1 MTNFTD
7 NRNNARVFRTFD
19 ECSEFK
25 STLDSQDRLFARM
38 QYRDATIGDAAGY
51 VITRTTCLSTGR
63 EVFVA
68 A

>member
-25 STLDSQDRLFARM
+25 STLDNQDRLFARM
-38 QYRDATIGDAAGY
+38 QYRDATIGDAGGY
-51 VITRTTCLSTGR
+51 VIHRTTCLSTGR
-63 EVFVA
+63 EDFVA